1 MIREA
6 GSFETVVVRRSLDKL
21 LSVLGNPR
29 LQHLTKREAEGLQGA
44 DSDTH
49 LLQKREIFHTSC
61 YYSI

>member
-1 MIREA
+1 MISEA
-6 GSFETVVVRRSLDKL
+6 GSFETVVVRRSLNKL

-29 LQHLTKREAEGLQGA
+29 LQQEAEGLQGA

-61 YYSI
+61 YHSI